1 MSASISTAC
10 RVGWRGAA
18 ALGLACTLAVLANAE
33 QQQAPDDL
41 NRPPATDNDGGW
53 IRGRQ
58 VKRVASK
65 AAIEPGD
72 AAGGLAG
79 GAGSAVQ
86 FFSGF
91 EPPCSTTLNGN
102 GYVGGGGS
110 GDPQNCDWH
119 ASTGAQPGYQE
130 PHIDDIAPWTGAQH
144 LRFQYDPNQPSGS
157 SDQTSQP
164 GQRNWAF
171 TDPITPTPV
180 PDVQHLS
187 MWVKVNG
194 AALIDNALIIQPQA
208 SSQGLLTT
216 VFRFDEGGNIWVGDD
231 DEGCGTGFFVT
242 NTSVPWIPNQYVK
255 CEICIDVP
263 NDRIRYF
270 YNDQFIYST
279 GAGEGGLGGGDAG
292 CGVFAGS
299 AFELVLIRYEG
310 NNPGNP
316 SVDVDDVTVEQD
328 NCPEVPG
335 ACCDWDGQG
344 GCQVMFES
352 ECAATGTGVYVGVT
366 TDCSDPNLCPA
377 VLGCAGAIGDCFT
390 PHPGPGC
397 EDPACCVAVCLAEPL
412 CCSFGWD
419 FAVDLCPSIALE
431 ICSIFLCEQPDT
443 NCQAISTENASTSTI
458 DSWDVA
464 DNFAVTE
471 TTDINAVCWYGV
483 YGAVEP
489 LSDDFT
495 VTYYLCTD
503 GVPGAQIAQYNQT
516 GAPPLLIVQPRSDTN
531 RETDAGSQI
540 WEYQATHPNVTV
552 DPGQMYFIEI
562 VNNLTGEGEV
572 WRWSWSDDSAGTGDS
587 SSYQRPSGGTYARYY
602 RVGHDEA
609 FCLNVPLADMTGL
622 CDLPPL
628 QACHMDIPP
637 VDFEENEP
645 CGSDPDLNLGCS
657 VTPSETIQT
666 VPDISTD
673 PAAPTTV
680 HGEADN
686 RGGSRDVDWYTTLAP
701 AGVDQNL
708 DGTVYMCL
716 SAIAE
721 LPIGTT
727 VRVGISCSDSTSFSL
742 ATVGY
747 ECASQLSVGYAV
759 DDQSQQFIA
768 VRTRDG
774 VEIFDGYP
782 CMDCPW
788 DCQTEPDDIVNIP
801 DFLAMLATW
810 GQVDTLCDFD
820 SGGVGS
826 TDFLAF
832 LANFGVCEGGPFNP
846 DLFGNDYI
854 LEISFTDLFEDCF
867 P

>member
-1 MSASISTAC
+1 MNGVCVSTAR

-18 ALGLACTLAVLANAE
+18 ALGLACTFAFLANAE
-33 QQQAPDDL
+33 QQGRDDL
-41 NRPPATDNDGGW
+41 KGPPATEKDGGW
-53 IRGRQ
+53 IRGRE
-58 VKRVASK
+58 VRWVASD

-79 GAGSAVQ
+79 GAGAAVQ

-110 GDPQNCDWH
+110 GAPQNCDWH
-119 ASTGAQPGYQE
+119 ASTAAQPGYIE
-130 PHIDDIAPWTGAQH
+130 PHIDDLAPRTDAQH

-157 SDQTSQP
+157 SDQTADP

-171 TDPITPTPV
+171 SDDIVPTPV
-180 PDVQHLS
+180 PDVQHLV
-187 MWVKVNG
+187 MWVNVNG

-208 SSQGLLTT
+208 PTQQFLTT
-216 VFRFDEGGNIWVGDD
+216 VFRFDESGTIWVGDD
-231 DEGCGTGFFVT
+231 DASCGEGFFIT
-242 NTSVPWIPNQYVK
+242 NTFVPWIGNQYVK
-255 CEICIDVP
+255 VEICVDAT

-299 AFELVLIRYEG
+299 IIEHVLIRYEG

-316 SVDVDDVTVEQD
+316 TIDVDDVTIEEN

-335 ACCDWDGQG
+335 ACCDWDGAG

-352 ECAATGTGVYVGVT
+352 ECAATGTGVFAGIT
-366 TDCSDPNLCPA
+366 TDCADPNLCTA
-377 VLGCAGAIGDCFT
+377 VLGCAGATGDCFV
-390 PHPGPGC
+390 PHAGIGC
-397 EDPACCVAVCLAEPL
+397 DDPLCCVAVCLQVPE
-412 CCSFGWD
+412 CCETGWINPIC
-419 FAVDLCPSIALE
+419 AALASE
-431 ICSIFLCEQPDT
+431 ICAIILCEQPDA
-443 NCQAISTENASTSTI
+443 NCQATSTENASNSTA
-458 DSWDVA
+458 DQWEVA

-471 TTDINAVCWYGV
+471 TTQVNALCWYGV
-483 YGAVEP
+483 YGAVLP
-489 LSDDFT
+489 ALDDFT
-495 VTYYLCTD
+495 VTYYRCTD
-503 GVPGAQIAQYNQT
+503 GVPGVQIAQYNQT
-516 GAPPLLIVQPRSDTN
+516 GIPSLLIVQPRSNTN
-531 RETDAGSQI
+531 QVTDAGSQI
-540 WEYQATHPNVTV
+540 YEYQATHPNVTV
-552 DPGQMYFIEI
+552 DAGQVYFIEI
-562 VNNLTGEGEV
+562 RNNLTGDGES
-572 WRWSWSDDSAGTGDS
+572 WFWSWSNDPGGTGDQS
-587 SSYQRPSGGTYARYY
+587 SFQRPAGGTYARYN
-602 RVGHDEA
+602 RVAHDEA

-622 CDLPPL
+622 CDIPPL
-628 QACHMDIPP
+628 QACHMDIPA

-657 VTPSETIQT
+657 DDPPGVILA
-666 VPDISTD
+666 VANISTD

-686 RGGSRDVDWYTTLAP
+686 RGSVRDVDWYTTLAP

-708 DGTVYMCL
+708 DGEVVMCL
-716 SAIAE
+716 STAAE
-721 LPIGTT
+721 LPIG
-727 VRVGISCSDSTSFSL
+727 VSVGVGTSCSDAQYFSL
-742 ATVGY
+742 DTVGY
-747 ECASQLSVGYAV
+747 ECASQLAIGYTVA
-759 DDQSQQFIA
+759 DQSQQFIA
-768 VRTRDG
+768 VRTQDG
-774 VEIFDGYP
+774 VEIFSGYP

-788 DCQTEPDDIVNIP
+788 DCQSQSDDIVNIP
-801 DFLAMLATW
+801 DFLAMLAQW
-810 GQVDTLCDFD
+810 GQVGTSCDFD
-820 SGGVGS
+820 GGGVGN
-826 TDFLAF
+826 TDFLEF